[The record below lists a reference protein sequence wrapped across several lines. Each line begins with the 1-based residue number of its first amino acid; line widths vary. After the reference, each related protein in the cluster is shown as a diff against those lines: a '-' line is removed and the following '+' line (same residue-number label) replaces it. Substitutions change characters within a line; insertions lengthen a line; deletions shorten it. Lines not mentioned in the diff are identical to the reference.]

1 VQHLRGNLYAIKGK
15 SVRLADGR
23 IVLTANSIFIDDHQ
37 KAIIDPASDHK
48 VLQDIAKRNK
58 IPLCFLS
65 HSHIDHLCSYRL
77 FRNSTLFLHQD
88 EDCHSDLFENTTRSR
103 RISKTRRLKEAI
115 GLGRHASFERFKEGD
130 TFRIGN
136 TVMYVIHTPGHT
148 KGHSCFYFPN
158 EKMLYSADFDL
169 SVLGP
174 WYGQKDS
181 NIGDFFKTAEKLR
194 GTDADIWVTGHWK
207 WIVVDN
213 LIERIEAFMRKISER
228 EGRIIDILQE
238 ARAVEEIQSLGLI
251 YPRFIIDR
259 NPWLRE
265 SEAIMITKNL
275 ERLEVLGRVRKVG
288 ANKWIAGGMSG
299 SEDRGETMAPQSS
312 L

>member
-1 VQHLRGNLYAIKGK
+1 VQHLRGNLWAIKGK
-15 SVRLADGR
+15 SVRLASGR
-23 IVLTANSIFIDDHQ
+23 IVLTANSIFIDDYQ
-37 KAIIDPASDHK
+37 KAIIDPASDQK
-48 VLQDIAKRNK
+48 VLQDIAKRNQ
-58 IPLCFLS
+58 IHLCFLS
-65 HSHIDHLCSYRL
+65 HSHIDHFCSYRL
-77 FRNSTLFLHQD
+77 FRNSTLLLHQD
-88 EDCHSDLFENTTRSR
+88 EDCSSNLFKNAIRSR
-103 RISKTRRLKEAI
+103 RISKTRPLKEDI
-115 GLGRHASFERFKEGD
+115 EIGRHASFERFKEGD
-130 TFRIGN
+130 AFRIGN
-136 TVMYVIHTPGHT
+136 TVMHVIHTPGHT

-194 GTDADIWVTGHWK
+194 ETDADIWVTGHWK

-213 LIERIEAFMRKISER
+213 LIERIEAFMREIPER

-238 ARAVEEIQSLGLI
+238 ARAVEEILSLGLI
-251 YPRFIIDR
+251 YPRFIVDR
-259 NPWLRE
+259 NPWLRK

-288 ANKWIAGGMSG
+288 ANKWIARGMSG
-299 SEDRGETMAPQSS
+299 ECG
-312 L
+312 